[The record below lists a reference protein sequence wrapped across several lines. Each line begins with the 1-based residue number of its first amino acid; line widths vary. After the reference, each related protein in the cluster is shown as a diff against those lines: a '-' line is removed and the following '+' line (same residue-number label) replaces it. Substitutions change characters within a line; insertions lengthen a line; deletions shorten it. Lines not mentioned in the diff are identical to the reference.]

1 ARLGASAVDRARHHA
16 ARRDRQLARRARRL
30 QVDTGRTVRHTG
42 ALAVNGRTPQ
52 TAYCRLPSLGQLPG
66 ASFTRSTA
74 MSGGWP
80 FASPARGIG
89 DDWAEAA
96 IVLAPRPAIS

>member
-1 ARLGASAVDRARHHA
+1 MAAMREAHA
-16 ARRDRQLARRARRL
+16 NRK
-30 QVDTGRTVRHTG
+30 
-42 ALAVNGRTPQ
+42 PQ
-52 TAYCRLPSLGQLPG
+52 TADYLLLSFGQLPG

-89 DDWAEAA
+89 DDWPDVP
-96 IVLAPRPAIS
+96 IVFVPRSRISPLT